1 MESSDIADAI
11 MLVLQLP
18 RRANVTRILIQPT
31 TDVAPMP

>member
-1 MESSDIADAI
+1 METSDIVDAI
-11 MLVLQLP
+11 MLIVQLP